1 MLGTSLDVVASLM
14 NHSCNPTAFVVFE
27 GSSLCV
33 RSIRKIP
40 AGKEVTQCYTDVDKG
55 YCRNRIGSPCVNT
68 ASNNRIT
75 STTPAAAT
83 VSRSVRK
90 NAV

>member
-33 RSIRKIP
+33 RSMRKLL
-40 AGKEVTQCYTDVDKG
+40 AGEEVTQCYIDVGMDVLVRRQMLKSEYFFDCCCECIALTTRSG
-55 YCRNRIGSPCVNT
+55 Y
-68 ASNNRIT
+68 
-75 STTPAAAT
+75 
-83 VSRSVRK
+83 
-90 NAV
+90 